1 MLIGAPIL
9 TFGATIW
16 RVSKKPKGFHTPFEK
31 LDALK
36 KELADQELAK
46 KMAPRKP
53 PPIANPS
60 ANTAS
65 AKAAAPVDDERAF
78 ADEMLGVAPLAP
90 DPRGR
95 RTGVPGV
102 VAPHAPRRRVDDE
115 AEAYAELADL
125 VEGGGTFDVTATDEY
140 IEGLAQ
146 GIDKRL
152 LRKLRAGDYAVQAH
166 LDLHGLTSDEA
177 RVEVD
182 AFLARARGDGRR
194 CVLVVHGRGHNSKE
208 GVPVLKERLQVW
220 LTRGRIGRGVLA
232 FCTARPADGGAGAV
246 YVLLRR

>member
-1 MLIGAPIL
+1 MWGND
-9 TFGATIW
+9 ATISI
-16 RVSKKPKGFHTPFEK
+16 VSKKPKGFHTPFDK

-36 KELADQELAK
+36 KQLEAEALAK
-46 KMAPRKP
+46 KMAPRKAA
-53 PPIANPS
+53 PIAKPTT
-60 ANTAS
+60 NTQAPE
-65 AKAAAPVDDERAF
+65 KPVDDERAF
-78 ADEMLGVAPLAP
+78 LDEMMGVAQLPP

-95 RTGVPGV
+95 HAAVTIVPT
-102 VAPHAPRRRVDDE
+102 APRRRVDDE

-125 VEGGGTFDVTATDEY
+125 VEGVGHFDISATDEY
-140 IEGLAQ
+140 IEGLSQ

-177 RVEVD
+177 HVEVD
-182 AFLARARGDGRR
+182 AFLTRARTDGRR
-194 CVLVVHGRGHNSKE
+194 CVLIVHGRGHNSKE
-208 GVPVLKERLQVW
+208 GIPVLKERLKVW

-232 FCTARPADGGAGAV
+232 FCTARPTDGGAGAV